1 VHVVEVTE
9 TGTRLDR
16 FLAGRIPELSRARL
30 QELIR
35 QGFVTSPTGTAI
47 EAAHKVRA
55 GDAFRVDLPAPVPAE
70 PAAEEMPLAVVYEDE
85 HLIVIDKPAGQVVHP
100 AAGHAGGTLVNAL
113 LAHCGVS
120 LSGIGGVKRPG
131 IVHRL
136 DKDTSGLIVVAKS
149 DAAHQGLAAQ
159 FASHGA
165 DGRLS
170 RTYLAFVWG
179 APARRTGRI
188 EARLGRSRTDRKKI
202 AVASGE
208 TGRHAVTR
216 YEVIETFGPR
226 ERAPL
231 ASLVRLRLETG
242 RTHQIRV
249 HLAHIGHPVIGDA
262 VYGAGFKS
270 RARRLGEEAQAA
282 ISALGRQALHAAGLG
297 FEHPVTGGRLAF
309 ESALP
314 ADMARLER
322 ALCYQC
328 QSTGG
333 GAGSG
338 RAPGAQAS
346 SARRQRRMPKS

>member
-1 VHVVEVTE
+1 MTGERQDGWERGRPSEPKVHVVEVTE

-70 PAAEEMPLAVVYEDE
+70 PAAEDMPLAVVYEDE

-231 ASLVRLRLETG
+231 ASLCVSGSRRGGRIRSAFTWRISGIPSSETRCTG
-242 RTHQIRV
+242 RGSSPGPGGSERKLRPRSV
-249 HLAHIGHPVIGDA
+249 RS
-262 VYGAGFKS
+262 AG
-270 RARRLGEEAQAA
+270 RRFM
-282 ISALGRQALHAAGLG
+282 R
-297 FEHPVTGGRLAF
+297 P
-309 ESALP
+309 
-314 ADMARLER
+314 
-322 ALCYQC
+322 
-328 QSTGG
+328 
-333 GAGSG
+333 GS
-338 RAPGAQAS
+338 AS
-346 SARRQRRMPKS
+346 SIP